1 MSIERHN
8 FYTCGHVQSQGWII
22 VAIIVLFLMF
32 NSRTLLVSS
41 QQLEYSKQILT
52 QYKMGQVKEMNDDLW
67 KAKKIVDSTLHPGTL
82 TQLEMSLVFFY

>member
-1 MSIERHN
+1 M
-8 FYTCGHVQSQGWII
+8 
-22 VAIIVLFLMF
+22 
-32 NSRTLLVSS
+32 SS